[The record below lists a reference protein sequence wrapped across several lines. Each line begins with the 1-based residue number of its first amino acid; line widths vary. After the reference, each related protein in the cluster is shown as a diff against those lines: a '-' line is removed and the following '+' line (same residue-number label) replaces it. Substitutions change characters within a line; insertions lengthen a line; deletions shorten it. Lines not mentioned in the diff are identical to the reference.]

1 MFPHPIIPSRIATDP
16 YMCFRDY
23 AAFAWRNKYQLMNL
37 FVALNAT
44 KRFK

>member
-23 AAFAWRNKYQLMNL
+23 AVVAWHNEYQPMIL
-37 FVALNAT
+37 FVALSAT
-44 KRFK
+44 